1 MSKPLF
7 SPPGLSWDAM
17 LKMNIPDPDMYIFFE
32 KGAKGGISH
41 ISDRYSKA
49 SDKYLRSYD
58 PKQESQHGIYLG
70 ANNLYGY
77 AMSKFFPTGTFNQI
91 DPEELDL
98 NRYTSNSSEEC
109 VLEVDLE

>member
-1 MSKPLF
+1 M
-7 SPPGLSWDAM
+7 
-17 LKMNIPDPDMYIFFE
+17 
-32 KGAKGGISH
+32 
-41 ISDRYSKA
+41 SKA

-77 AMSKFFPTGTFNQI
+77 AMSKFFSTGTFNQI